1 MLTLLC
7 KRNALPF
14 PRLGMSIG
22 RKRIRR
28 AVDRNVIK
36 RATRETFR
44 HHREA
49 LDGIDIV
56 LVTGKMPKN
65 VNRVEINECL
75 ERLFKQLVKC
85 YEKS

>member
-1 MLTLLC
+1 MLTVLC
-7 KRNALPF
+7 KRNALPY

-36 RATRETFR
+36 RATRERFC
-44 HHREA
+44 HHRD
-49 LDGIDIV
+49 LVDGIDIV

-65 VNRVEINECL
+65 VNRIEINECL
-75 ERLFKQLVKC
+75 EILFKQLAKF
-85 YEKS
+85 YAKP